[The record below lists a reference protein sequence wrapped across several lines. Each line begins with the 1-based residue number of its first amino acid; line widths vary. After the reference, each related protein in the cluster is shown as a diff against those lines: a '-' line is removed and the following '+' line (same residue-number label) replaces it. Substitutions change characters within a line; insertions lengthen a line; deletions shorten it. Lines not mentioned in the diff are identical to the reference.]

1 MNTVELHS
9 LDEKCYPGAIP
20 DRKRRALVLAP
31 GVTSI
36 WRILIVC
43 PGRVIYQLVTS
54 KHTGYIQRDNLLTVN
69 L

>member
-1 MNTVELHS
+1 M
-9 LDEKCYPGAIP
+9 
-20 DRKRRALVLAP
+20 LAP

-43 PGRVIYQLVTS
+43 PGRVIYRLATS
-54 KHTGYIQRDNLLTVN
+54 KHMSYVHRDNLLTVN